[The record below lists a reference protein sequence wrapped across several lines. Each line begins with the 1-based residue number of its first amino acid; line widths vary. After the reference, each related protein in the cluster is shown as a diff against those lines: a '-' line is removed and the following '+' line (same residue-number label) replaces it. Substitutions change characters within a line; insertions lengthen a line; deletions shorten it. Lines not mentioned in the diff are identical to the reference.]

1 MLRSGRFLTARRP
14 VHKMNAR
21 GNGMIKNLLSLGLAG
36 VILSAGLGGQVAS
49 SSSAD
54 PSQLGLVLKSAREYC
69 GRLEKAAL
77 DFVCLEEVTEIL
89 NPSRDRSEIGMGFYP
104 DIWGRSS
111 DPPTRASVSGNRIPT
126 KVNNTYLYDYQFIR
140 REGKI
145 EEKRALLEKNGHK
158 ADDKTPRPEVSAF
171 NFTDILLGPVRLLDE
186 RFVEFYA
193 YRLLGREKAGG
204 TEAWVLEVSPRLTGV
219 PRYLGGK
226 IWISIDDSSVLRI
239 EWDPSTF
246 GNFESVQAT
255 AKSYKAEPEVRSYSE
270 FGILKKGLRF
280 PSADL
285 TEEAYRGDGGKLFVR
300 ARTGVVYREYKFFTV
315 ETQTAIKQ

>member
-1 MLRSGRFLTARRP
+1 MTYKGT
-14 VHKMNAR
+14 
-21 GNGMIKNLLSLGLAG
+21 GMIRNLLALVVAGLC
-36 VILSAGLGGQVAS
+36 LSAGLGGQVAS
-49 SSSAD
+49 PSSAD
-54 PSQLGLVLKSAREYC
+54 PSQLGLVLKSARQYC
-69 GRLEKAAL
+69 CQLEKAAL

-104 DIWGRSS
+104 GIWGRSS
-111 DPPTRASVSGNRIPT
+111 DPPSRASVSGNNIPT
-126 KVNNTYLYDYQFIR
+126 KVNNTYIYDYQFIR

-171 NFTDILLGPVRLLDE
+171 NYSDILLGPVRLLDE
-186 RFVEFYA
+186 RFEEFYA
-193 YRLLGREKAGG
+193 YRLMGREKAGG

-270 FGILKKGLRF
+270 FGILKNGLRF

-285 TEEAYRGDGGKLFVR
+285 TEEAYRGADGKLFVR
-300 ARTGVVYREYKFFTV
+300 AKTGVLYKNYKFFTV
-315 ETQTAIKQ
+315 ETQTTIKK